1 MYTSMPPGIYAVAL
15 DVTMAEF
22 RRDLVNLVEQAMIGI
37 EIHVTHKGGSFTLKP
52 DGPPP
57 DKLSRI
63 TPLDIVVGD
72 LDDRPDKEE
81 MRRAWERDWADL

>member
-1 MYTSMPPGIYAVAL
+1 MPPHMYTPAM
-15 DVTMAEF
+15 DVTITQF
-22 RRDLVNLVEQAMIGI
+22 RRNLFQLVEQAMSGV
-37 EIHVTHKGGSFTLKP
+37 EIHVTYKGSSFTLRP

-63 TPLDIVVGD
+63 TPMDIIIGD

-81 MRRAWERDWADL
+81 MRHAWERDWADL